1 MNPICLINNVWQVNS
16 IFGSWRNSVG
26 VMYFVR
32 CIFLGFIFIQ
42 APNVFSKVLPLS
54 ENHWGNPEFTNN
66 FLGSYGVVSAVE
78 PPINFDIYMD
88 LRRLRESFEKNPV
101 EAIEKIKSRAAEDK
115 SAVYDFL
122 LGQVLYEQRKEK
134 DALGAYLNA
143 VSKFPNFARAHK
155 NVAHIYMADNQCN
168 AAKRHLLKVVNLS
181 QADAYVF
188 GYLGYCA
195 LQDKQF
201 GDAVGL
207 YQMAKIYQ
215 PNNRDWKVGE
225 AQAHIGMGNHA
236 SANAVL
242 DDLLSL
248 DALNIDYLLL
258 QANVHTQQQ
267 AYNKAIIN
275 LELVRRLQPQHW
287 EALTLLGD
295 LYLKTRLP
303 ELASIRYSQSIG
315 KGTSIDYQRA
325 VTSFYNLVN
334 GGAAWADLEAY
345 FSVFEDRYA
354 SQAQRMDNDEFNLMK
369 AQGFLQAGNTDN
381 ALQLV
386 EKVLSQNPL
395 NISALLLGG
404 KSAMSKGE
412 LDRAELYYER
422 SIYNHPRKY
431 QGLIGLGQV
440 LAKKRNFKGALTAF
454 ESAYALNESE
464 SLLENIRLLSKV
476 VGSQRN

>member
-1 MNPICLINNVWQVNS
+1 MNPICLIKKVRRHS
-16 IFGSWRNSVG
+16 FGT
-26 VMYFVR
+26 MYFAR
-32 CIFLGFIFIQ
+32 FIFLGLISIQ
-42 APNVFSKVLPLS
+42 ASVAYSKVLPLS
-54 ENHWGNPEFTNN
+54 ENNWGNPEFVNN
-66 FLGSYGVVSAVE
+66 FLGSYGVISAVE
-78 PPINFDIYMD
+78 PPINYEIYVD
-88 LRRLRESFEKNPV
+88 LRRLREIFDKNPA
-101 EAIEKIKSRAAEDK
+101 EAVEKIKSRAAEDK
-115 SAVYDFL
+115 SVVYDFL
-122 LGQVLYEQRKEK
+122 LGQVLYEQRNETE
-134 DALGAYLNA
+134 ALTAYLKA

-155 NVAHIYMADNQCN
+155 NIAHIYMANNQCKD
-168 AAKRHLLKVVNLS
+168 AKDHLLKVVNLS

-195 LQDKQF
+195 LQEKRF
-201 GDAVGL
+201 GDAAGL

-225 AQAHIGMGNHA
+225 AQAHMGMDNYE
-236 SANAVL
+236 SAEAVL
-242 DDLLSL
+242 DDLLSI
-248 DALNIDYLLL
+248 DALNVDYLLL
-258 QANVHTQQQ
+258 QANVHAKQQ

-295 LYLKTRLP
+295 LYLKTNLP
-303 ELASIRYSQSIG
+303 ELASIRYAQSIG
-315 KGTSIDYQRA
+315 KGSSIDYERA

-334 GGAAWADLEAY
+334 GGAAWVDLDAY

-354 SQAQRMDNDEFNLMK
+354 AQVQRVDNNEYNLMK
-369 AQGFLQAGNTDN
+369 AQGFLQAGNADK

-422 SIYNHPRKY
+422 TIHNHSKKY

-440 LAKKRNFKGALTAF
+440 LAKKRNFKAALDAF

-464 SLLENIRLLSKV
+464 SLLENIKLLRKV
-476 VGSQRN
+476 VGAQRS

>member
-1 MNPICLINNVWQVNS
+1 MNPICLIKKVRRHS
-16 IFGSWRNSVG
+16 FGT
-26 VMYFVR
+26 MYFAR
-32 CIFLGFIFIQ
+32 FIFLGLISIQ
-42 APNVFSKVLPLS
+42 ASVAYSKVLPLS
-54 ENHWGNPEFTNN
+54 ENHWGNPEFVDN
-66 FLGSYGVVSAVE
+66 FLGSYGVISAVE
-78 PPINFDIYMD
+78 PPINYDIYID
-88 LRRLRESFEKNPV
+88 LRRLQKSFDKTPL
-101 EAIEKIKSRAAEDK
+101 EAVEKIKSRAAAEDK

-122 LGQVLYEQRKEK
+122 LGQVLYEQRKETE
-134 DALGAYLNA
+134 ALTAYLKA

-155 NVAHIYMADNQCN
+155 NIAHIYMANNQCKD
-168 AAKRHLLKVVNLS
+168 AKNHLLKLVNLS
-181 QADAYVF
+181 QTDAHVF

-195 LQDKQF
+195 LQEKRF
-201 GDAVGL
+201 GDAASF
-207 YQMAKIYQ
+207 YQIAKIYQ
-215 PNNRDWKVGE
+215 PNNRDWKLGE
-225 AQAHIGMGNHA
+225 AQAQMGIDNYE
-236 SANAVL
+236 SAEAVL
-242 DDLLSL
+242 DDLLSI
-248 DALNIDYLLL
+248 DALNVDYLLL
-258 QANVHTQQQ
+258 QANVHAKQQ

-295 LYLKTRLP
+295 LYLKTNLP

-315 KGTSIDYQRA
+315 KGTSIDYERA

-334 GGAAWADLEAY
+334 SGASWADLEAY

-354 SQAQRMDNDEFNLMK
+354 SQAQRENKDEFNLMK
-369 AQGFLQAGNTDN
+369 AQGFLQAGNADK

-422 SIYNHPRKY
+422 TIHNHPRKY

-440 LAKKRNFKGALTAF
+440 LAKKRNFKAALTAF

-476 VGSQRN
+476 VGTQRN